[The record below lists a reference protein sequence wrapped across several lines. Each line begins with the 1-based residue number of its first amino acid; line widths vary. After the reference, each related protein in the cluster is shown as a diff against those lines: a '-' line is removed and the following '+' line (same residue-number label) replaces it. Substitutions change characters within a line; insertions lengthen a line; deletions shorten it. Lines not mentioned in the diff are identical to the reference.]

1 MLTHVV
7 KGICNK
13 TGTLI
18 YFLHGSL
25 SIFVK
30 NLKKKDIKTLI
41 VIVKKKKAWSVR
53 IMVHIYISESC
64 AALKMM

>member
-1 MLTHVV
+1 MLTRVV

-18 YFLHGSL
+18 YFLQVSL

-30 NLKKKDIKTLI
+30 SFKKKIKILI
-41 VIVKKKKAWSVR
+41 VIVKKKKAWSVK
-53 IMVHIYISESC
+53 IMVHIYTSESY